1 MIISLSIEDCML
13 LQYADNSDLIV
24 SDKDP
29 SKNGQQLNKN
39 LGCCNKWLIDNKL
52 SLHMGKTELLLFWY
66 KTGQDTSLS
75 VMDKQFMLTLLFS
88 HTYHIDQYWNALV
101 MKWLVVSSKKV
112 NDQNFCTDRQIFS
125 IKIWRKYY
133 VQLWFFD
140 YLIIQFLLGMV
151 VSLPE

>member
-29 SKNGQQLNKN
+29 SKNGQQLSKN

-101 MKWLVVSSKKV
+101 MKWLVVSSKK
-112 NDQNFCTDRQIFS
+112 S
-125 IKIWRKYY
+125 MIKIFVQTGKFSQLKYGENIM
-133 VQLWFFD
+133 FSSGS
-140 YLIIQFLLGMV
+140 LII
-151 VSLPE
+151 